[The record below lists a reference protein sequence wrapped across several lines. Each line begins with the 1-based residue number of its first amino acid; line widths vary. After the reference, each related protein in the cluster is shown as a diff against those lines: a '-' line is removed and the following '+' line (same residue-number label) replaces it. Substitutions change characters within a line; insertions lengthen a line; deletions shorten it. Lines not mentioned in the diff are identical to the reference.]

1 MILIAGAT
9 GTLGK
14 FLIPR
19 LVNRDLDVRLLT
31 RDASH
36 ASHFAGKHVEIV
48 EGDVRD
54 ARAVEGA
61 MSGADMVVSAITGF
75 AGKPPESPRTVD
87 RDGNANLIR
96 AAATSGA
103 GHFVLL
109 SVVGV
114 APDHPMELFR
124 MKWAAEQELLGS
136 GLDWSVVR
144 PSAYMETWVGI
155 LAAPLLGGGKAMVF
169 GRGNNPI
176 NFVSAADVARAVE
189 QAVDARSKGTILEV
203 GGPDDLGM
211 KDVVETFKSVTGATG
226 GMRRVPRPMLRMMSV
241 AARPFNPVLARQS
254 AAAVLMDTR
263 DFTRAATVDSA
274 RAPAGPPT
282 SLTEMLKRAYSSA
295 VR

>member
-1 MILIAGAT
+1 MILVAGAT

-19 LVNRDLDVRLLT
+19 LVNRDLDVRLMT

-48 EGDVRD
+48 EGDVRE
-54 ARAVEGA
+54 ARAVEQA
-61 MSGADMVVSAITGF
+61 MFGADVVISAITGF

-87 RDGNANLIR
+87 LDGNINLIR
-96 AAATSGA
+96 AASAARVGR
-103 GHFVLL
+103 FVLL
-109 SVVGV
+109 SIAGVV
-114 APDHPMELFR
+114 PDHPMELFR
-124 MKWAAEQELLGS
+124 MKWAAEQELFKS

-169 GRGNNPI
+169 GKGTNPI

-189 QAVDARSKGTILEV
+189 HAVDAKSKGTIIEV
-203 GGPDDLGM
+203 AGPDDLGM
-211 KDVVETFKSVTGATG
+211 KEVVETFKSVTGATG
-226 GMRRVPRPMLRMMSV
+226 GTRRVPRPMLRMMSV
-241 AARPFNPVLARQS
+241 VARPFNPVLSRQS
-254 AAAVLMDTR
+254 AAAIVMDTR

-274 RAPAGPPT
+274 RAPAAPPT
-282 SLTEMLKRAYSSA
+282 SLTELLKRDYSSTA
-295 VR
+295 R

>member
-14 FLIPR
+14 FLIPG
-19 LVNRDLDVRLLT
+19 LVNRGLDVRLLT

-36 ASHFAGKHVEIV
+36 ASQFAGNHVEIV

-54 ARAVEGA
+54 ARAVERA
-61 MSGADMVVSAITGF
+61 MSGADTVVSAITGF
-75 AGKPPESPRTVD
+75 AGKPPESPQTVD
-87 RDGNANLIR
+87 RDGNLNLIR
-96 AAATSGA
+96 AAAASGA
-103 GHFVLL
+103 PHFVLL
-109 SVVGV
+109 SVAGV

-124 MKWAAEQELLGS
+124 MKWAAEQELFKS

-169 GRGNNPI
+169 GRGTNPI

-189 QAVDARSKGTILEV
+189 QAIAAKKTGTIIEV
-203 GGPDDLGM
+203 SGPDDLGM
-211 KDVVETFKSVTGATG
+211 KDIVDTFKSVTGATG
-226 GMRRVPRPMLRMMSV
+226 GTRRIPRPMLRIMSV

-263 DFTRAATVDSA
+263 DFTRTATVDST
-274 RAPAGPPT
+274 RAPAAPPT
-282 SLTEMLKRAYSSA
+282 SLTEVVKRDYGSIT
-295 VR
+295 